1 MGDFLGTKAM
11 AEKWNCRQSQISKW
25 CREGKIQGAQQDKKG
40 SPWRIPIDA
49 QKPIK
54 GVHYENR

>member
-1 MGDFLGTKAM
+1 M